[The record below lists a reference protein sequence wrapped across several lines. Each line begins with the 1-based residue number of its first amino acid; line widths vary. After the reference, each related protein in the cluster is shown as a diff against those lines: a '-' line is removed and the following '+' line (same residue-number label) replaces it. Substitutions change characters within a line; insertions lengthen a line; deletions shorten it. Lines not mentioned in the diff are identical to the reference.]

1 MTRVSTAS
9 SRIKDDTGFT
19 MIEVMV
25 GAVLSLIV
33 VAAALALLMVSQKTT
48 IINGQVAATQQNS
61 RSAMELAGSRS
72 QVGQLQLCGKRPRRS
87 NHWNLQRQQRHHDHS
102 RRTSAQRSEPRWGG

>member
-1 MTRVSTAS
+1 
-9 SRIKDDTGFT
+9 

-61 RSAMELAGSRS
+61 RSAMDCWL
-72 QVGQLQLCGKRPRRS
+72 V
-87 NHWNLQRQQRHHDHS
+87 
-102 RRTSAQRSEPRWGG
+102 TSSWPVTAMWETTPPHQPLEPAASAAAP